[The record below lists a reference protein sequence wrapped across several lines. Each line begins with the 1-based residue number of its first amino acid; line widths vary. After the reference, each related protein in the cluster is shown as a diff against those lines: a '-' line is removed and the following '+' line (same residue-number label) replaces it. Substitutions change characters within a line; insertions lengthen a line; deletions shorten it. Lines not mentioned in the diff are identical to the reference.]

1 MMPGLEQ
8 ARGGYPK
15 YTASHGAADVD
26 SALVLNTI
34 DHLDLLVACDAA
46 VLRPKLEFIL
56 TPRSMQRRVPASPAM
71 ASRTETAART
81 FGRLRRVDA
90 RERPPQHR
98 VKSFQLPTELARWPN
113 GSER

>member
-34 DHLDLLVACDAA
+34 DHLDLLAVACDAA
-46 VLRPKLEFIL
+46 GATAEA
-56 TPRSMQRRVPASPAM
+56 RVYLDAAID
-71 ASRTETAART
+71 AAART
-81 FGRLRRVDA
+81 GLSGDGVTDF
-90 RERPPQHR
+90 
-98 VKSFQLPTELARWPN
+98 
-113 GSER
+113 

>member
-34 DHLDLLVACDAA
+34 DHLDLLAVECDAA
-46 VLRPKLEFIL
+46 GATAEARVIL
-56 TPRSMQRRVPASPAM
+56 TPRSMQRRAPASPAM
-71 ASRTETAART
+71 ASLT
-81 FGRLRRVDA
+81 LR
-90 RERPPQHR
+90 HR
-98 VKSFQLPTELARWPN
+98 MNF
-113 GSER
+113 